1 MSKPNHLA
9 TETSPYLLQH
19 AYNPVE
25 WFPWSDE
32 ALQKAK
38 EENKPILVS
47 IGYSACHW
55 CHVMEK
61 ESFENEETAAIMN
74 EYFVNIKIDREERP
88 DIDQVYMD
96 AVQAMT
102 GSGGWPLNVFLT
114 PDGKPF
120 YGGTYYPPQQHYNRP
135 SWTDVLHG
143 VANAWHNKRQEVLQ
157 QAENLTGYI
166 EQSNTFGHDQAEQN
180 FTHERAATI
189 FTNIMKQADTL
200 EGGFGKAPKFP
211 QTFSIQYLLKY
222 YHFYK
227 DEAALKQALLSLDK
241 MIYGGIYDQ
250 LGGGFARYST
260 DAEWLAPHFEKMLY
274 DNALLLITMA
284 EAYQL
289 TKNELYIETIDHT
302 MAFITRE
309 LLSPENGFYAALD
322 ADSEGEEGKF
332 YVWSKKEVEEVLGA
346 DADLFCKFY
355 DITETG
361 NWEHTNILRIKT
373 SVDDFSQKHKIDL
386 PVLKEKLKE
395 GRAQLLNA
403 REKRVRPGLDDKILL
418 NWNALMN
425 TACCKIY
432 AATGKE
438 EYKELALKNVNFLLQ
453 AFLQDE
459 NLFHTYK
466 NGHAKIPAFLDDY
479 AYLIQALINLQEIT
493 GDTSY
498 LIKAKELTA
507 HVLDNFSEAETGL
520 FYFTGSQ
527 QKDIIVRKKEIYDA
541 ALPSGNAVMISNLY
555 YLAVVFDV
563 QLWHERC
570 NKALGTLVKMCENY
584 PTSFGV
590 WCDLILEVIRG
601 TREIVVT
608 GEVVDEVRKEILAT
622 FIPYKVFQSASQENN
637 LFPLLSGKSVTSQP
651 LIFHCK
657 NYSCSEPVNNVDLL
671 LKQL

>member
-9 TETSPYLLQH
+9 KETSPYLLQH

-38 EENKPILVS
+38 EEGKPILVS

-61 ESFENEETAAIMN
+61 ESFENDETAAIMN
-74 EYFVNIKIDREERP
+74 EHFVNIKIDREERP

-143 VANAWHNKRQEVLQ
+143 VANAWHNKREEVLQ
-157 QAENLTGYI
+157 QAQGLTDYI
-166 EQSNTFGHDQAEQN
+166 EQSNSFGQNKGEQN
-180 FTHERAATI
+180 FTHEKATTI
-189 FTNIMKQADTL
+189 FSNIMKQADTQ

-211 QTFSIQYLLKY
+211 QTFSIQYLLRY

-227 DEAALKQALLSLDK
+227 DDTALKQALLSLDK

-284 EAYQL
+284 EAYQV
-289 TKNELYIETIDHT
+289 TKNDLYKDTIDHT
-302 MAFITRE
+302 MEFITRE

-332 YVWSKKEVEEVLGA
+332 YVWSKKEVNEILGA
-346 DADLFCKFY
+346 DADLFCKVY
-355 DITETG
+355 DVTETG
-361 NWEHTNILRIKT
+361 NWEHTNILRMKS
-373 SVDDFSQKHKIDL
+373 SVDEFSQTHEID
-386 PVLKEKLKE
+386 PHTLKAKLKE
-395 GRAQLLNA
+395 GRENLFKA

-425 TACCKIY
+425 TACSKIY

-438 EYKELALKNVNFLLQ
+438 DYKELALKNINFLLKSFSQ
-453 AFLQDE
+453 NG
-459 NLFHTYK
+459 NLLHTYK
-466 NGHAKIPAFLDDY
+466 NGQAKITAFLDDY
-479 AYLIQALINLQEIT
+479 AYLIRALISLQEIT
-493 GDTSY
+493 GDASY
-498 LIKAKELTA
+498 LLKARELT
-507 HVLDNFSEAETGL
+507 HYVLDNFSEDETGL
-520 FYFTGSQ
+520 FYFTDRQ
-527 QKDIIVRKKEIYDA
+527 QKDIIVRKKEIYDG
-541 ALPSGNAVMISNLY
+541 ALPSGNAVMIGNLY
-555 YLAVVFDV
+555 YLSIVFDI

-570 NKALGTLVKMCENY
+570 NKGLGTLVKMCENY

-590 WCDLILEVIRG
+590 WCDLMLEIVQG

-608 GEVVDEVRKEILAT
+608 GEFVDEVRKEILAN
-622 FIPYKVFQSASQENN
+622 FIPYKVFQSASLENN
-637 LFPLLSGKSVTSQP
+637 IFPLLSGKMVTSQP